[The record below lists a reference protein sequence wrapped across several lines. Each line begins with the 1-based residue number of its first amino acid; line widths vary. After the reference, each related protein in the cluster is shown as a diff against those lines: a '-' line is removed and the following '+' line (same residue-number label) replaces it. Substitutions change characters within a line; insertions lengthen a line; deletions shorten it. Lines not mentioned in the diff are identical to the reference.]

1 MPKPIDTLPAIPER
15 TQRRA
20 VMIFLATVCM
30 SLLDVSMVKVS
41 LPAMQE
47 TLHLT
52 PTATTL
58 VIAGPSLVSGL
69 AMIPAGR
76 LGDIYG
82 RRRLFV
88 LGLWL
93 FAITAVVC
101 AVAPNAAVLVAGRL
115 LHGLAGGLLAPQT
128 MGMIQSM
135 FRGSQRSRVFGYF
148 GATVS
153 LSTATGPLLGG
164 ALLSVYG
171 TQLGWRL
178 ALASTALVALAALA
192 ASQRVLPPDPPRT
205 ASHRLDLAGTTL
217 LGLGFVCILL
227 PIMQM
232 SSNREQPRWW
242 LLGLGVFWLALFVWW
257 ERRLDARG
265 DEPVIA
271 MSLLRVRSFSVG
283 VLISTVF
290 FAGFTST
297 VVVMIMYLQQGL
309 KYTALQAAFA
319 MLIFSLGSTVGS
331 LVSGRRAD
339 RSGRWIL
346 VIGGTVATVAV
357 TAVAVTAYLWTGAYP
372 ALAIAAPLLV
382 AGIGCGLFITA
393 NQTLSLKEVRHT
405 DGGAATGVYE
415 TSQRI
420 TTALG
425 VATATSLYFYAA
437 GSTDDFHGAIGY
449 GLAAPILLFGTATL
463 IGLTEVF
470 RSRPTTA
477 QPTPTHEA
485 GTTRRQFESQQ

>member
-1 MPKPIDTLPAIPER
+1 MPKPTDTMSAIPER
-15 TQRRA
+15 TQRVA
-20 VMIFLATVCM
+20 VTIFLVTVCV
-30 SLLDVSMVKVS
+30 SLLDVSMVKIS

-52 PTATTL
+52 PIATTL

-82 RRRLFV
+82 RRRLFL

-101 AVAPNAAVLVAGRL
+101 AAAPNPTVLVTGRVI
-115 LHGLAGGLLAPQT
+115 HGLAGGLLAPQT

-135 FRGSQRSRVFGYF
+135 FHGPQRGKVFGYF

-153 LSTATGPLLGG
+153 LSTATGPLIGG
-164 ALLSVYG
+164 ALLHVYG
-171 TQLGWRL
+171 PQLGWRL
-178 ALASTALVALAALA
+178 ALAATAPVALAALA
-192 ASQRVLPPDPPRT
+192 AGQRVLPPDPPRT
-205 ASHRLDLAGTTL
+205 ASHRLDLVGTTL
-217 LGLGFVCILL
+217 LGLGFLCILQ

-232 SSNREQPRWW
+232 SSTREQPRWW
-242 LLGLGVFWLALFVWW
+242 MLGLGVLWLALFVRW

-265 DEPVIA
+265 GEPVIT

-309 KYTALQAAFA
+309 KYTALQSAFA
-319 MLIFSLGSTVGS
+319 MLIFSLGSTGGS
-331 LVSGRRAD
+331 VVSGRLAD
-339 RSGRWIL
+339 RHGRWIV
-346 VIGGTVATVAV
+346 VIGGTVAAVAV

-372 ALAIAAPLLV
+372 ALVLAAPLLV

-393 NQTLSLKEVRHT
+393 NQTLSLQEVRHT
-405 DGGAATGVYE
+405 DGGGAAGVYE

-425 VATATSLYFYAA
+425 VATATSLFFHAA
-437 GSTDDFHGAIGY
+437 GSTHDFHGAIGY
-449 GLAAPILLFGTATL
+449 GLAAPILLFATATL
-463 IGLTEVF
+463 IGLTEVL
-470 RSRPTTA
+470 RSGPTTA
-477 QPTPTHEA
+477 QPTPTHDA
-485 GTTRRQFESQQ
+485 DTTRRQYESRR